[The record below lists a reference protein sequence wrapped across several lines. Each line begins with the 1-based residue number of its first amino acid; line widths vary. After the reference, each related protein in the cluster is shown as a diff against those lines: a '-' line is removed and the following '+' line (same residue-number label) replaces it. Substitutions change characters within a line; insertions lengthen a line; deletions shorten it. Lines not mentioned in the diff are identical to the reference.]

1 MKMNKKVI
9 NLLLMFLIT
18 FSILISI
25 HIKAKAETLLESGFY
40 TVNNTEKTIT
50 VVEPETDINV
60 FKNKFNVKEEDIK
73 IYKDKDKKQEI
84 DQGIIGTG
92 MYLYIENDMYL
103 ISVVGDIDGNGKAE
117 QLDLT
122 NIINHIVGL
131 QGKEL
136 QGIYY
141 KSADLTLDGKVDQRD
156 ITKFIRYI
164 VIGELNLGK
173 KDTTPPI
180 LELEVVSKSSN
191 KIKLKAKAL
200 DKESGMGEN
209 PEFTF
214 YFKKTIE
221 SNYVQIQK
229 GTQANLE
236 LKNLEQNT
244 EYDIKVETQDKSG
257 NKAEK
262 EIKVNT
268 DMVPE
273 IVENRDISFG
283 NLEWNSGEAKLKV
296 TTNSEYMI
304 EHQVNSTTENW
315 KKIDFSGNVG
325 EIIGLHHND
334 VVYARLTDGNNSG
347 KYITYTV
354 KDTIKPTVA
363 LDLTSTTSQIEAT
376 ATANDNES
384 GLGANPTYTFYVKE
398 TSQPDSSYVQKQ
410 SNTNNVCTITGLS
423 QNVSY
428 TVKVEVK
435 DVAENIGSATKDT
448 TTSGV
453 PDGTVTGNIT
463 FGSVTWNSGKAT
475 LPISTS
481 TNYKIEYQVNS
492 TTSNWITSSTNGGTV
507 TVNNLNHNDVVYAR
521 LTDGTNS
528 GNYATITIKDTI
540 KPAVT
545 LNLTSTT
552 SQIEATATAND
563 NESGLGANPTYTF
576 YVKET
581 SQPDSSYVQKQSNT
595 NNVCTITGLSQ
606 NVSYTVKVEVKDVA
620 ENIGSATKDTTTSGV
635 PDGTVTGNITFGS
648 VTWNSGKATLPISTS
663 TNYKIEY
670 QVNSTTS
677 NWITSSTN
685 GGTVT
690 VNNLNHNDVVYA
702 RLTDGTNSGNYATIT
717 IKDTIKPAVT
727 LNLTSTTSQIE
738 ATATANDN
746 ESGLGANPTYTF
758 YVKETSQPDS
768 SYVQKQSNTNN
779 VCTITGLS
787 QNVSYTVKVE
797 VKDVAENIGSAT
809 KDTTTSGVPDGT
821 VTGNIT
827 FGSVTW
833 NSGKATL
840 PISTST
846 NYKIEYQVNSTTSN
860 WITSSTNGGTV
871 TVNNLNH
878 NDVVYARLTDGTN
891 SGNYATITIKDTI
904 KPAVT
909 LNLTSTTSQ
918 IEATAT
924 ANDNESGLGANPTYT
939 FYVKETSQPDSSYV
953 QKQSNTNNVCTIT
966 GLSQNV
972 SYTVKVEVKDVAEN
986 IGSATKDTTTSGV
999 PDGTVTGN
1007 ITFGSV
1013 TWNSG
1018 KATLPIST
1026 NKNYKIEYQ
1035 VNSTT
1040 SNWTTSSI
1048 SAGTVTVNNLNHND
1062 VVYARLTDG
1071 TNSGNYATI
1080 TIKDTIKPTVTLNLD
1095 TSEMSKIKA
1104 TASAEDKESGI
1115 DSNVTYK
1122 FYIKEATELDS
1133 SYVQKQNTTSKTYT
1147 FTGLKQNMNYVIK
1160 VEVEDK
1166 AGNIGSTTK
1175 NVTTTGIPGG
1185 TETGAITFGEV
1196 QWNNSVASVA
1206 ISTNT
1211 NYIIEYQVNS
1221 TEGEWL
1227 SGDMAGESVTA
1238 IFLNHN
1244 DVVYARLTDG
1254 TYYGNV
1260 ATLTIK
1266 DSIKPQATITLS
1278 TNKIVQGEKIEASV
1292 THTDNETGI
1301 DIESCR
1307 WVINQY
1313 GISIGTNAVY
1323 YTGGSFTK
1331 NNEQISTTVR
1341 DVGTFYVHVLS
1352 VDKAGNKKET
1362 VSEAITVEAPKT
1374 LASQVEVGDYVL
1386 YDATNDYSYESL
1398 RGTGQDGGNGYGTQN
1413 FTSSSD
1419 IKWRVFKIE
1428 NEQVVLISAQPLKS
1442 NDDKYFTLKGGIG
1455 YLYAEQELN
1464 KICAIYGLGKGADRN
1479 MVFSYEIGDKEEGIT
1494 SLETSGSGSRS
1505 VTAEE
1510 INKLVG
1516 YDPTKSTNYGNRYY
1530 RSVYYPT
1537 MRMTSGISAKRV
1549 SRSDENTSYSYKISD
1564 KQKENMGEKLFNL
1577 LAKDETG
1584 TQNVDRYW
1592 LASRSVYAS
1601 KESADFGICSF
1612 DGTWNMGGSNTFSG
1626 GIGTNNEYERT
1637 WGIRPVV
1644 YMKKDILTGSKKDE
1658 GWNLIDK
1665 NINVP
1670 DATEDGAIKF
1680 EEVNWSDG
1688 VASVKINTDSLF
1700 KIQYQINSTEGE
1712 WTTIDGS
1719 ITTVTNL
1726 KNEDIIYARL
1736 TNGTDFG
1743 NWATFEILDNV
1754 KPEQAEITLET
1765 KCAAV
1770 GRDITATVIQED
1782 NQTGIDIAKSKWC
1795 YSTNSGN
1802 IGTDESKYVG
1812 GFFTSANEIITLS
1825 NNSTG
1830 KYYLHILS
1838 VDKAGNKTETISE
1851 PIDVITPGSMATKV
1865 NIGDYVAYDA
1875 TDFYSY
1881 KSTST
1886 NYEYKSSDADKW
1898 RVLSKD
1904 EATGEVVLINADYSC
1919 SSVPRAYNGANGYLY
1934 FEEEFNKASEIF
1946 GHGVGAD
1953 TSKVFTYEIGDV
1965 VEGVTT
1971 EKITNSGARNLT
1983 MLDLEKILGIQSTQ
1997 SERATFTLKYLLTL
2011 NEPHG
2016 YGYTFDILTRT
2027 YDISRKS
2034 SFEIPEEYSDILS
2047 SGTDNCYGIASRYVN
2062 GQDYSNNSYRVI
2074 NYYVPGIKD
2083 KKIVFMSLHTAG
2095 YIYNSSS
2102 SEQGWTSSTPLI
2114 GSIKPIVYLKTT
2126 IQTDGKDSD
2135 GAWRIVD
2142 K

>member
-1 MKMNKKVI
+1 MKMNKKI
-9 NLLLMFLIT
+9 ISLLSMFIAIFL
-18 FSILISI
+18 ILISI
-25 HIKAKAETLLESGFY
+25 NINSKAETLLKSNFY
-40 TVNNTEKTIT
+40 NVNSDEKTIT
-50 VVEPETDINV
+50 VVEPETDVNI
-60 FKNKFNVKEEDIK
+60 FKDKFNIDKENIK
-73 IYKDKDKKQEI
+73 IYKDKDKSEEI
-84 DQGIIGTG
+84 VQGIIGTG
-92 MYLYIENDMYL
+92 MYLNIDEDMYL
-103 ISVVGDIDGNGKAE
+103 ISVVGDIDGDGKAV
-117 QLDLT
+117 QVDLT
-122 NIINHIVGL
+122 NIIKHIVGL
-131 QGKEL
+131 KDKEL
-136 QGIYY
+136 KGIYY

-164 VIGELNLGK
+164 VIGELDLGK
-173 KDTTPPI
+173 KDETPPI

-191 KIKLKAKAL
+191 KIKVKAKAL
-200 DKESGMGEN
+200 DKESGMGDN
-209 PEFTF
+209 PEFIF
-214 YFKKTIE
+214 YAKKANE
-221 SNYVQIQK
+221 SNYIQVQK

-236 LKNLEQNT
+236 LSDLEQNT
-244 EYDIKVETQDKSG
+244 EYCIKVETQDKSG

-262 EIKVNT
+262 EVKVTT
-268 DMVPE
+268 DMIPE
-273 IVENRDISFG
+273 IVENSNISFSDLVWSNG
-283 NLEWNSGEAKLKV
+283 IAKLGV
-296 TTNSEYMI
+296 TTNSEYML
-304 EHQVNSTTENW
+304 EYQVNSTTKNW
-315 KKIDFSGNVG
+315 EKMNLSNKNGEVDGLHHNDIVYFRFTDGKNSGNYITYNVKD
-325 EIIGLHHND
+325 IIKPTVTLNLTSTTSQIVATATAEDKEAGLVTNPTYTFYIKETSQADSSYVQKQSDANNVCTITGLSQNVDYTIKVEVSDVAGNMGSATKSATTSGVPDGTVAGNITFGNVTWNEENATLPISTSTSYKIEYQVNSTSSNWTTSPTNGGTVTVNNLKHND
-334 VVYARLTDGNNSG
+334 VVYARLTDGTNSG
-347 KYITYTV
+347 NYTSLKV
-354 KDTIKPTVA
+354 LDTTKPTVT
-363 LDLTSTTSQIEAT
+363 LNLTSTTSQIVAT

-384 GLGANPTYTFYVKE
+384 GLGTNPTYTFYIKE
-398 TSQPDSSYVQKQ
+398 TSQADSSYVQKQ
-410 SNTNNVCTITGLS
+410 SDANNVCTITGLS
-423 QNVSY
+423 QNVDY
-428 TVKVEVK
+428 TIKVEVS
-435 DVAENIGSATKDT
+435 DVAGNVGSATKSA

-453 PDGTVTGNIT
+453 PDGTVAGNIT
-463 FGSVTWNSGKAT
+463 FGSVTWNNGKAT

-492 TTSNWITSSTNGGTV
+492 TTSNWTTSSTSGGTV

-521 LTDGTNS
+521 LTDGINS

-540 KPAVT
+540 KPTVT
-545 LNLTSTT
+545 LNLQTDGVSKVKATT
-552 SQIEATATAND
+552 SAQDNQSGIDTNATY
-563 NESGLGANPTYTF
+563 GF
-576 YVKET
+576 YIKET
-581 SQPDSSYVQKQSNT
+581 SQSDSSYVQKQNT
-595 NNVCTITGLSQ
+595 TSKTYTFSDLKQ
-606 NVSYTVKVEVKDVA
+606 NTSYTIKVTVSDKVG
-620 ENIGSATKDTTTSGV
+620 NVGSITKSITTKGI
-635 PDGTVTGNITFGS
+635 PDGAVSGNITFGN
-648 VTWNSGKATLPISTS
+648 VTWSDGKATLPISTS

-670 QVNSTTS
+670 QVNST
-677 NWITSSTN
+677 SS
-685 GGTVT
+685 
-690 VNNLNHNDVVYA
+690 
-702 RLTDGTNSGNYATIT
+702 S
-717 IKDTIKPAVT
+717 
-727 LNLTSTTSQIE
+727 
-738 ATATANDN
+738 
-746 ESGLGANPTYTF
+746 
-758 YVKETSQPDS
+758 
-768 SYVQKQSNTNN
+768 
-779 VCTITGLS
+779 
-787 QNVSYTVKVE
+787 
-797 VKDVAENIGSAT
+797 
-809 KDTTTSGVPDGT
+809 
-821 VTGNIT
+821 
-827 FGSVTW
+827 
-833 NSGKATL
+833 
-840 PISTST
+840 
-846 NYKIEYQVNSTTSN
+846 
-860 WITSSTNGGTV
+860 
-871 TVNNLNH
+871 
-878 NDVVYARLTDGTN
+878 
-891 SGNYATITIKDTI
+891 
-904 KPAVT
+904 
-909 LNLTSTTSQ
+909 
-918 IEATAT
+918 
-924 ANDNESGLGANPTYT
+924 
-939 FYVKETSQPDSSYV
+939 
-953 QKQSNTNNVCTIT
+953 
-966 GLSQNV
+966 
-972 SYTVKVEVKDVAEN
+972 
-986 IGSATKDTTTSGV
+986 
-999 PDGTVTGN
+999 
-1007 ITFGSV
+1007 
-1013 TWNSG
+1013 
-1018 KATLPIST
+1018 
-1026 NKNYKIEYQ
+1026 
-1035 VNSTT
+1035 
-1040 SNWTTSSI
+1040 WTTS
-1048 SAGTVTVNNLNHND
+1048 ATNGGTVTVNNLNHND

-1122 FYIKEATELDS
+1122 FYIKEATESDS

-1175 NVTTTGIPGG
+1175 NVTTTGIPDG

-1196 QWNNSVASVA
+1196 QWNNSVASVV

-1323 YTGGSFTK
+1323 YTGGAFTK

-1592 LASRSVYAS
+1592 LASRNVYAS

-1644 YMKKDILTGSKKDE
+1644 YMKKDILTGSKKDD
-1658 GWNLIDK
+1658 GWTIIDNSEEEK
-1665 NINVP
+1665 VP
-1670 DATEDGAIKF
+1670 DATQNGAIKF
-1680 EEVNWSDG
+1680 SELTWNEG
-1688 VASVKINTDSLF
+1688 HASVDISTETSF
-1700 KIQYQINSTEGE
+1700 KMQYQINSTLGE
-1712 WTTIDGS
+1712 WTTIGATVGTNK
-1719 ITTVTNL
+1719 TTVKNL
-1726 KNEDIIYARL
+1726 NNEDIIYARL

-1743 NWATFEILDNV
+1743 NWTTLKILDSIN
-1754 KPEQAEITLET
+1754 PEKAEINLET
-1765 KCAAV
+1765 TCAAV
-1770 GRDITATVIQED
+1770 GRNITATITQKD
-1782 NQTGIDIAKSKWC
+1782 NETGIDITNCKWI
-1795 YSTNSGN
+1795 YSTNSSN
-1802 IGTDESKYVG
+1802 IGSDESKYVG
-1812 GFFTSANEIITLS
+1812 GTFSSATETITL
-1825 NNSTG
+1825 NNLSTG
-1830 KYYLHILS
+1830 TYYLHVLS
-1838 VDKAGNKTETISE
+1838 VDKAGNNVETISDAVE
-1851 PIDVITPGSMATKV
+1851 VITPGNMVNKV
-1865 NIGDYVAYDA
+1865 NVGDYVAYDA
-1875 TDFYSY
+1875 TTYYSY
-1881 KSTST
+1881 NSPVGSGTSHG
-1886 NYEYKSSDADKW
+1886 NGYSDQSFGSDSQMKW
-1898 RVLSKD
+1898 RVLFKD
-1904 EATGEVVLINADYSC
+1904 STTGEVVLISTAGTKKFTLS
-1919 SSVPRAYNGANGYLY
+1919 GAVGYLY
-1934 FEEEFNKASEIF
+1934 AEQEINNIAAIY
-1946 GHGVGAD
+1946 GHGVGAN
-1953 TSKVFTYEIGDV
+1953 TNKIFTYNTGDV
-1965 VEGVTT
+1965 VEGTSVGQ
-1971 EKITNSGARNLT
+1971 IVGSGARSLK
-1983 MLDLEKILGIQSTQ
+1983 MEDVEKVIGRQEQNYGQSHTVTLQYLPSSRQ
-1997 SERATFTLKYLLTL
+1997 SL
-2011 NEPHG
+2011 
-2016 YGYTFDILTRT
+2016 GYTSDILTRT
-2027 YDISRKS
+2027 Y
-2034 SFEIPEEYSDILS
+2034 
-2047 SGTDNCYGIASRYVN
+2047 
-2062 GQDYSNNSYRVI
+2062 QDYYCQFDFSLENYDVLDTKRVNIDNS
-2074 NYYVPGIKD
+2074 
-2083 KKIVFMSLHTAG
+2083 
-2095 YIYNSSS
+2095 
-2102 SEQGWTSSTPLI
+2102 TST
-2114 GSIKPIVYLKTT
+2114 YL
-2126 IQTDGKDSD
+2126 
-2135 GAWRIVD
+2135 ANRFLRIFIW
-2142 K
+2142 